1 MAIGGFPSFVE
12 EVKVDFSPTRLNI
25 FMIISVHTEINK
37 KERYTEIIRW
47 YQVKTNNITCG
58 YP

>member
-25 FMIISVHTEINK
+25 FMSISVQTEK
-37 KERYTEIIRW
+37 KRGILKLLGGI
-47 YQVKTNNITCG
+47 K
-58 YP
+58 